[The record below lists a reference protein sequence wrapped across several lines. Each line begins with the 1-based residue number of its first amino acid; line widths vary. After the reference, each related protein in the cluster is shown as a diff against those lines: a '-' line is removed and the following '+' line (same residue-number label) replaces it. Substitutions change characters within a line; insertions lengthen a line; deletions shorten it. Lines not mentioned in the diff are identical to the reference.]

1 MTSVNDNR
9 SKDIRNK
16 LSIEEG
22 VLENSDTKVGLAE
35 EIDNNGVKNN
45 KAVSNIAT
53 NIDTS
58 IDKNSSK
65 NADKTSRI
73 EQSSTDIPSNV
84 ASISKPLQVDDTPLA
99 TKTPALSTSAKPK
112 AIRKPRTTPE
122 KPTPPAKTL
131 SSTTKP
137 APQMIVNPTTKT
149 TSNSAMTT
157 TPKPLTTALATI
169 SNKAHTKVSAPVS
182 STVSAMSAIH
192 KDALVN
198 ELTKINWQ
206 RSDDGTY
213 SPNSYIH
220 RDLSLLAFHLRVLAQ
235 AANPRHP
242 LLERLFFL
250 IIFSSNMDE
259 FFEIRVAGIMQKLSL
274 GNVADTPHGM
284 RPSEVLDE
292 ISAIT
297 HKAIAE
303 QYRILNED
311 ILPALAKQDIRYL
324 KRDELNA
331 AQSAWMKRY
340 FIEQVSPVL
349 TPISIDPAHPFPRL
363 VNKSLNFIAT
373 LEGKDAFGRDINL
386 AIVPAPRSLPR
397 VIRLPDELTGG
408 KEHHVMLSAV
418 IHEHIGE
425 LFPGMNVTGCHQFRL
440 TRNADLDLADDVDD
454 IAKAL
459 EGELENRRFGD
470 KVRLEVTTDC
480 PTPISDYLLDEFGL
494 HNNQL
499 YRVNGPVNLTRLLF
513 DFNLPELRYQPFT
526 RIVPKAF
533 RRDIDKLDKTTSMF
547 AAMRKGDVLVHH
559 PFDSFTPVV
568 NLLWQA
574 ANDPKVLAIKQTLYR
589 SGTNSEIVKALAAAA
604 RNGKEVTAV
613 IELRARFDE
622 ASNISVANFLH
633 EAGAVVV
640 YGIVG
645 YKTHAKLMLIVRR
658 ENDRIRRYVHLGTG
672 NYHAANA
679 KVYTDYGL
687 FTADSD
693 ISEDVHKIFQE
704 LTGMGKPANLKK
716 LLHAPFTLHDKLISF
731 IDDEIKQA
739 KAGKRAHIIIKVNAL
754 TERRLID
761 KLYDASQ
768 AGVKVELIL
777 RSICCLRPQVK
788 GLSENITV
796 RSVVGRFLEHTRVY
810 YFYNNGDERM
820 YCASADWMD
829 RNLFH
834 RVEVA
839 FPIEDKGLFKQ
850 IYYDGLLNYL
860 KDNTQSWSLDGKG
873 NWQQNT
879 PALNEPEHSAQN
891 YLLKVINRVGE

>member
-1 MTSVNDNR
+1 MADLINN
-9 SKDIRNK
+9 
-16 LSIEEG
+16 
-22 VLENSDTKVGLAE
+22 EN
-35 EIDNNGVKNN
+35 
-45 KAVSNIAT
+45 
-53 NIDTS
+53 
-58 IDKNSSK
+58 
-65 NADKTSRI
+65 
-73 EQSSTDIPSNV
+73 
-84 ASISKPLQVDDTPLA
+84 
-99 TKTPALSTSAKPK
+99 
-112 AIRKPRTTPE
+112 
-122 KPTPPAKTL
+122 
-131 SSTTKP
+131 
-137 APQMIVNPTTKT
+137 
-149 TSNSAMTT
+149 NSAQVKTGDSIG
-157 TPKPLTTALATI
+157 KSITAI
-169 SNKAHTKVSAPVS
+169 NH
-182 STVSAMSAIH
+182 
-192 KDALVN
+192 DAL
-198 ELTKINWQ
+198 TQIAWQ
-206 RSDDGTY
+206 RSEDGSY
-213 SPNSYIH
+213 SPSSYIN
-220 RDLSLLAFHLRVLAQ
+220 RDLSLLQFHLRVLAQ
-235 AANPRHP
+235 AASPLHP

-250 IIFSSNMDE
+250 IIFSSNLDE
-259 FFEIRVAGIMQKLSL
+259 FFEIRVAGIMQKLNL
-274 GNVADTPHGM
+274 GDVANSPHGM
-284 RPSEVLDE
+284 RPSEVLNE
-292 ISAIT
+292 ISVVTHDAID
-297 HKAIAE
+297 E

-311 ILPALAKQDIRYL
+311 ILPALAEQDIRYL

-331 AQSAWMKRY
+331 EQSAWMKRY
-340 FIEQVSPVL
+340 FTEQVSPIL

-408 KEHHVMLSAV
+408 KEHHVMLSAI
-418 IHEHIGE
+418 IHEHVGE
-425 LFPGMNVTGCHQFRL
+425 LFPGMSVTGCHQFRL

-470 KVRLEVTTDC
+470 KVRLEVTTEC
-480 PTPISDYLLDEFGL
+480 PTLISDYLLNEFEL
-494 HNNQL
+494 HDNQL
-499 YRVNGPVNLTRLLF
+499 YRVNGPVNLTRLLS
-513 DFNLPELRYQPFT
+513 DFNIPELRYEPFT
-526 RIVPKAF
+526 HVMPKPF
-533 RRDIDKLDKTTSMF
+533 RREFDKLDRSTSMF
-547 AAMRKGDVLVHH
+547 AAMRKGNVLVHH
-559 PFDSFTPVV
+559 PFHSFSPIV

-589 SGTNSEIVKALAAAA
+589 SGTNSEIVQALAAAA

-622 ASNISVANFLH
+622 ASNIAVANLLQ

-658 ENDRIRRYVHLGTG
+658 EDGHMRRYVHLGTG

-687 FTADSD
+687 FSADPD

-716 LLHAPFTLHDKLISF
+716 LLHAPFTLHGKLMSF
-731 IDDEIKQA
+731 IDDEIA
-739 KAGKRAHIIIKVNAL
+739 HATAGKRAHIIIKVNAL

-768 AGVKVELIL
+768 AGVKIELIL
-777 RSICCLRPQVK
+777 RSTCCLRPQVK

-796 RSVVGRFLEHTRVY
+796 RSIIGRFLEHTRVY

-820 YCASADWMD
+820 YCGSADWMD

-839 FPIEDKGLFKQ
+839 FPIEEKKLFKQ
-850 IYYDGLLNYL
+850 IYQDGL
-860 KDNTQSWSLDGKG
+860 
-873 NWQQNT
+873 
-879 PALNEPEHSAQN
+879 QN
-891 YLLKVINRVGE
+891 YLQDNVQAWTLHADGSWEQIQPTANEEEHIAQDHLLKTINHFGESI

>member
-1 MTSVNDNR
+1 MVNKQNNDHEINDSIDVSTKTDSELSTNLVKTEEELTASS
-9 SKDIRNK
+9 SKG
-16 LSIEEG
+16 LS
-22 VLENSDTKVGLAE
+22 
-35 EIDNNGVKNN
+35 EID
-45 KAVSNIAT
+45 
-53 NIDTS
+53 
-58 IDKNSSK
+58 
-65 NADKTSRI
+65 
-73 EQSSTDIPSNV
+73 
-84 ASISKPLQVDDTPLA
+84 
-99 TKTPALSTSAKPK
+99 
-112 AIRKPRTTPE
+112 
-122 KPTPPAKTL
+122 
-131 SSTTKP
+131 
-137 APQMIVNPTTKT
+137 
-149 TSNSAMTT
+149 
-157 TPKPLTTALATI
+157 
-169 SNKAHTKVSAPVS
+169 
-182 STVSAMSAIH
+182 
-192 KDALVN
+192 
-198 ELTKINWQ
+198 WQ
-206 RSDDGTY
+206 RFDDGSY
-213 SPNSYIH
+213 SPSSYIN
-220 RDLSLLAFHLRVLAQ
+220 RDLSLLQFHLRVLAQ

-259 FFEIRVAGIMQKLSL
+259 FFEIRVAGIMQKLNMGDVSTS
-274 GNVADTPHGM
+274 AHGM
-284 RPSEVLDE
+284 RPSEVLRE
-292 ISAIT
+292 ISAVT
-297 HKAIAE
+297 HKAISE

-311 ILPALAKQDIRYL
+311 ILPALAQEDIRYL
-324 KRDELNA
+324 KRDELTPE
-331 AQSAWMKRY
+331 QSAWMKQY
-340 FIEQVSPVL
+340 FTEQVSPVL

-440 TRNADLDLADDVDD
+440 TRNADLDLAEDVDD

-480 PTPISDYLLDEFGL
+480 PAPISDYLLNEFEL
-494 HNNQL
+494 HDNQL

-513 DFNLPELRYQPFT
+513 DFNIPALRYQSFT
-526 RIVPKAF
+526 HVVPKPF
-533 RRDIDKLDKTTSMF
+533 RREVDKLDKATSMF
-547 AAMRKGDVLVHH
+547 AAMRKSDVLVHH
-559 PFDSFTPVV
+559 PFHAFSPII

-574 ANDPKVLAIKQTLYR
+574 ASDPKVLAIKQTLYR

-622 ASNISVANFLH
+622 ASNIAVANYLQ

-645 YKTHAKLMLIVRR
+645 YKTHAKLMLIIRR
-658 ENDRIRRYVHLGTG
+658 ENDKIRRYVHLGTG

-687 FTADSD
+687 FSADPD

-716 LLHAPFTLHDKLISF
+716 LLHAPFTLHEKLMSF
-731 IDDEIKQA
+731 IDDEIAQA

-768 AGVKVELIL
+768 AGVKIELIL
-777 RSICCLRPQVK
+777 RSMCCLRPQVK
-788 GLSENITV
+788 DLSENITV
-796 RSVVGRFLEHTRVY
+796 RSVIGRFLEHTRIY
-810 YFYNNGDERM
+810 YFYNAGYERL
-820 YCASADWMD
+820 YCGSADWMD

-839 FPIEDKGLFKQ
+839 FPIEDKKLFKQ
-850 IYYDGLLNYL
+850 IYQDGLINYL
-860 KDNTQSWSLDGKG
+860 HDNTQAWTLDGNG
-873 NWQQNT
+873 VWQQLQPAADET
-879 PALNEPEHSAQN
+879 PHIAQEH
-891 YLLKVINRVGE
+891 LLKVINGVGETT

>member
-1 MTSVNDNR
+1 MNPYGNQ
-9 SKDIRNK
+9 
-16 LSIEEG
+16 
-22 VLENSDTKVGLAE
+22 VLT
-35 EIDNNGVKNN
+35 EID
-45 KAVSNIAT
+45 
-53 NIDTS
+53 
-58 IDKNSSK
+58 
-65 NADKTSRI
+65 
-73 EQSSTDIPSNV
+73 
-84 ASISKPLQVDDTPLA
+84 
-99 TKTPALSTSAKPK
+99 
-112 AIRKPRTTPE
+112 
-122 KPTPPAKTL
+122 
-131 SSTTKP
+131 
-137 APQMIVNPTTKT
+137 
-149 TSNSAMTT
+149 
-157 TPKPLTTALATI
+157 
-169 SNKAHTKVSAPVS
+169 
-182 STVSAMSAIH
+182 
-192 KDALVN
+192 
-198 ELTKINWQ
+198 WQ
-206 RSDDGTY
+206 RSEDGNY
-213 SPNSYIH
+213 SPSSYIN
-220 RDLSLLAFHLRVLAQ
+220 RDLSLLQFHLRVLAQ
-235 AANPRHP
+235 AADPHHP

-250 IIFSSNMDE
+250 MIFSSNIDE
-259 FFEIRVAGIMQKLSL
+259 FFEIRVAGIMQKLNL
-274 GNVADTPHGM
+274 GDVSTSVHGM
-284 RPSEVLDE
+284 RPSEILNE
-292 ISAIT
+292 ISAVT
-297 HKAIAE
+297 HDAIAE

-311 ILPALAKQDIRYL
+311 ILPALALEDIRYL

-331 AQSAWMKRY
+331 EQSAWMKRY
-340 FIEQVSPVL
+340 FTEQVSPVL

-408 KEHHVMLSAV
+408 KEHHVMLSAI

-470 KVRLEVTTDC
+470 KVRLEVTTEC
-480 PTPISDYLLDEFGL
+480 PTPISDYLLNEFEL
-494 HNNQL
+494 HDNQL

-513 DFNLPELRYQPFT
+513 DFNIPSLRYQPFT
-526 RIVPKAF
+526 HVIPKPF
-533 RRDIDKLDKTTSMF
+533 RREVDKLDKATSMF
-547 AAMRKGDVLVHH
+547 AAMRKGDVLAHH
-559 PFDSFTPVV
+559 PFHAFSPII

-574 ANDPKVLAIKQTLYR
+574 ASDPKVLAIKQTLYR

-622 ASNISVANFLH
+622 ASNIAVANYLQ

-658 ENDRIRRYVHLGTG
+658 EEGKMRRYVHLGTG

-687 FTADSD
+687 FSADPD

-716 LLHAPFTLHDKLISF
+716 LLHAPFTLHDKLMSF
-731 IDDEIKQA
+731 IDDEITHA
-739 KAGKRAHIIIKVNAL
+739 KAGKRAHIIVKVNAL

-768 AGVKVELIL
+768 AGVKIELIL
-777 RSICCLRPQVK
+777 RSICCLLPQVK

-796 RSVVGRFLEHTRVY
+796 RSVIGRFLEHTRIY
-810 YFYNNGDERM
+810 YFYNDGDERL
-820 YCASADWMD
+820 YCGSADWMD

-839 FPIEDKGLFKQ
+839 FPIEDKKLSKQ
-850 IYYDGLLNYL
+850 IYQDGLLSYL
-860 KDNTQSWSLDGKG
+860 QDNKQAWTLSGDG
-873 NWQQNT
+873 NWQRT
-879 PALNEPEHSAQN
+879 KPAADEAPHIAQEH
-891 YLLKVINRVGE
+891 LLKVINRVGEPV

>member
-1 MTSVNDNR
+1 MVNKQNNDHEINDHEINDSIDVSTKTDSELSTNLVKTEEELTASS
-9 SKDIRNK
+9 SKG
-16 LSIEEG
+16 LS
-22 VLENSDTKVGLAE
+22 
-35 EIDNNGVKNN
+35 EID
-45 KAVSNIAT
+45 
-53 NIDTS
+53 
-58 IDKNSSK
+58 
-65 NADKTSRI
+65 
-73 EQSSTDIPSNV
+73 
-84 ASISKPLQVDDTPLA
+84 
-99 TKTPALSTSAKPK
+99 
-112 AIRKPRTTPE
+112 
-122 KPTPPAKTL
+122 
-131 SSTTKP
+131 
-137 APQMIVNPTTKT
+137 
-149 TSNSAMTT
+149 
-157 TPKPLTTALATI
+157 
-169 SNKAHTKVSAPVS
+169 
-182 STVSAMSAIH
+182 
-192 KDALVN
+192 
-198 ELTKINWQ
+198 WQ
-206 RSDDGTY
+206 RFDDGSY
-213 SPNSYIH
+213 SPSSYIN
-220 RDLSLLAFHLRVLAQ
+220 RDLSLLQFHLRVLAQ

-259 FFEIRVAGIMQKLSL
+259 FFEIRVAGIMQKLNMGDVSTS
-274 GNVADTPHGM
+274 AHGM
-284 RPSEVLDE
+284 RPSEVLRE
-292 ISAIT
+292 ISAVT
-297 HKAIAE
+297 HKAISE

-311 ILPALAKQDIRYL
+311 ILPALAQEDIRYL
-324 KRDELNA
+324 KRDELTPE
-331 AQSAWMKRY
+331 QSAWMKQY
-340 FIEQVSPVL
+340 FTEQVSPVL

-440 TRNADLDLADDVDD
+440 TRNADLDLAEDVDD

-480 PTPISDYLLDEFGL
+480 PAPISDYLLNEFEL
-494 HNNQL
+494 HDNQL

-513 DFNLPELRYQPFT
+513 DFNIPALRYQPFT
-526 RIVPKAF
+526 HVVPKPF
-533 RRDIDKLDKTTSMF
+533 RREVDKLDKATSMF
-547 AAMRKGDVLVHH
+547 AAMRKSDVLVHH
-559 PFDSFTPVV
+559 PFHAFSPII

-574 ANDPKVLAIKQTLYR
+574 ASDPKVLAIKQTLYR

-622 ASNISVANFLH
+622 ASNIAVANYLQ

-645 YKTHAKLMLIVRR
+645 YKTHAKLMLIIRR
-658 ENDRIRRYVHLGTG
+658 ENDKIRRYVHLGTG

-687 FTADSD
+687 FSADPD

-716 LLHAPFTLHDKLISF
+716 LLHAPFTLHEKLMSF
-731 IDDEIKQA
+731 IDDEIAQA

-768 AGVKVELIL
+768 AGVKIELIL
-777 RSICCLRPQVK
+777 RSMCCLRPQVK
-788 GLSENITV
+788 DLSENITV
-796 RSVVGRFLEHTRVY
+796 RSVIGRFLEHTRIY
-810 YFYNNGDERM
+810 YFYNAGYERL
-820 YCASADWMD
+820 YCGSADWMD

-839 FPIEDKGLFKQ
+839 FPIEDKKLFKQ
-850 IYYDGLLNYL
+850 IYQDGLINYL
-860 KDNTQSWSLDGKG
+860 HDNTQAWTLDGNG
-873 NWQQNT
+873 VWQQLQPAADET
-879 PALNEPEHSAQN
+879 PHIAQEH
-891 YLLKVINRVGE
+891 LLKVINGVGETT

>member
-1 MTSVNDNR
+1 MDNKH
-9 SKDIRNK
+9 S
-16 LSIEEG
+16 
-22 VLENSDTKVGLAE
+22 NSDKTADVIETYIDANNDVNRESDTDKVDGAINTSNPLTDE
-35 EIDNNGVKNN
+35 SLINPYGNQVLTEID
-45 KAVSNIAT
+45 
-53 NIDTS
+53 
-58 IDKNSSK
+58 
-65 NADKTSRI
+65 
-73 EQSSTDIPSNV
+73 
-84 ASISKPLQVDDTPLA
+84 
-99 TKTPALSTSAKPK
+99 
-112 AIRKPRTTPE
+112 
-122 KPTPPAKTL
+122 
-131 SSTTKP
+131 
-137 APQMIVNPTTKT
+137 
-149 TSNSAMTT
+149 
-157 TPKPLTTALATI
+157 
-169 SNKAHTKVSAPVS
+169 
-182 STVSAMSAIH
+182 
-192 KDALVN
+192 
-198 ELTKINWQ
+198 WQ
-206 RSDDGTY
+206 RSEDGNY
-213 SPNSYIH
+213 SPSSYIN
-220 RDLSLLAFHLRVLAQ
+220 RDLSLLQFHLRVLAQ
-235 AANPRHP
+235 AADPHHP

-250 IIFSSNMDE
+250 MIFSSNIDE
-259 FFEIRVAGIMQKLSL
+259 FFEIRVAGIMQKLNL
-274 GNVADTPHGM
+274 GDVSTSVHGM
-284 RPSEVLDE
+284 RPSEILNE
-292 ISAIT
+292 ISAVT
-297 HKAIAE
+297 HDAIAE

-311 ILPALAKQDIRYL
+311 ILPALALEDIRYL
-324 KRDELNA
+324 KRDELNSE
-331 AQSAWMKRY
+331 QSAWMKRY
-340 FIEQVSPVL
+340 FTEQVSPVL

-408 KEHHVMLSAV
+408 KEHHVMLSAI

-470 KVRLEVTTDC
+470 KVRLEVTTEC
-480 PTPISDYLLDEFGL
+480 PTPISDYLLNEFEL
-494 HNNQL
+494 HDNQL

-513 DFNLPELRYQPFT
+513 DFNIPALRYQPFT
-526 RIVPKAF
+526 HVIPKPF
-533 RRDIDKLDKTTSMF
+533 RREVDKLDKATSMF
-547 AAMRKGDVLVHH
+547 AAMRKGDVLAHH
-559 PFDSFTPVV
+559 PFHAFSPII

-574 ANDPKVLAIKQTLYR
+574 ASDPKVLAIKQTLYR

-622 ASNISVANFLH
+622 ASNIAVANYLQ

-658 ENDRIRRYVHLGTG
+658 EEGKMRRYVHLGTG

-687 FTADSD
+687 FSADPD

-716 LLHAPFTLHDKLISF
+716 LLHAPFTLHDKLMSF
-731 IDDEIKQA
+731 IDNEITHA
-739 KAGKRAHIIIKVNAL
+739 KASKRAHIIVKVNAL

-768 AGVKVELIL
+768 AGVKIELIL

-796 RSVVGRFLEHTRVY
+796 RSVIGRFLEHTRIY
-810 YFYNNGDERM
+810 YFYNDGNERL
-820 YCASADWMD
+820 YCGSADWMD

-839 FPIEDKGLFKQ
+839 FPIEDKKLSKQ
-850 IYYDGLLNYL
+850 IYQDGLLSYL
-860 KDNTQSWSLDGKG
+860 QDNKQAWILSGDG
-873 NWQQNT
+873 NWQRT
-879 PALNEPEHSAQN
+879 KPAADEAPHIAQEH
-891 YLLKVINRVGE
+891 LLKVINRVGEPV

>member
-1 MTSVNDNR
+1 MDVNNKQDTDSNNTVIAVDNKSHIESRNDN
-9 SKDIRNK
+9 
-16 LSIEEG
+16 LTE
-22 VLENSDTKVGLAE
+22 
-35 EIDNNGVKNN
+35 
-45 KAVSNIAT
+45 
-53 NIDTS
+53 
-58 IDKNSSK
+58 
-65 NADKTSRI
+65 
-73 EQSSTDIPSNV
+73 V
-84 ASISKPLQVDDTPLA
+84 A
-99 TKTPALSTSAKPK
+99 
-112 AIRKPRTTPE
+112 
-122 KPTPPAKTL
+122 
-131 SSTTKP
+131 
-137 APQMIVNPTTKT
+137 
-149 TSNSAMTT
+149 
-157 TPKPLTTALATI
+157 
-169 SNKAHTKVSAPVS
+169 
-182 STVSAMSAIH
+182 
-192 KDALVN
+192 
-198 ELTKINWQ
+198 WQ
-206 RSDDGTY
+206 RSEDGSY
-213 SPNSYIH
+213 SPSSYIN
-220 RDLSLLAFHLRVLAQ
+220 RDLSLLQFHLRVLAQ
-235 AANPRHP
+235 AASPRHP

-250 IIFSSNMDE
+250 IIFSSNIDE
-259 FFEIRVAGIMQKLSL
+259 FFEIRVAGIMQKLNIGDVSTS
-274 GNVADTPHGM
+274 VHGM
-284 RPSEVLDE
+284 RPSEVLNE
-292 ISAIT
+292 IST
-297 HKAIAE
+297 VMHDAIAE

-311 ILPALAKQDIRYL
+311 ILPALALEDIRYL

-331 AQSAWMKRY
+331 EQSAWMKRY
-340 FIEQVSPVL
+340 FTEQVSPVL

-408 KEHHVMLSAV
+408 KEHHVMLSAI

-425 LFPGMNVTGCHQFRL
+425 LFPGMSVTGCHQFRL
-440 TRNADLDLADDVDD
+440 TRNADLDLADDVED

-480 PTPISDYLLDEFGL
+480 PTPISDYLLNEFEL
-494 HNNQL
+494 HDNQL

-513 DFNLPELRYQPFT
+513 DFNIPALRYQPFT
-526 RIVPKAF
+526 HVVPKEF
-533 RRDIDKLDKTTSMF
+533 RREMDKLDKATSMF
-547 AAMRKGDVLVHH
+547 AAMRKSDVLVHH
-559 PFDSFTPVV
+559 PFHAFSPII

-574 ANDPKVLAIKQTLYR
+574 ASDPKVLAIKQTLYR

-622 ASNISVANFLH
+622 ASNIAVANYLQ

-658 ENDRIRRYVHLGTG
+658 EDDRIRRYVHLGTG

-687 FTADSD
+687 FSADPD
-693 ISEDVHKIFQE
+693 ISEDVHNIFQE

-731 IDDEIKQA
+731 IDDEIAHA
-739 KAGKRAHIIIKVNAL
+739 KAGKRAHIIVKVNAL
-754 TERRLID
+754 TERRLIS

-768 AGVKVELIL
+768 AGVKIELIL
-777 RSICCLRPQVK
+777 RSMCCLRPQVK

-796 RSVVGRFLEHTRVY
+796 RSVIGRFLEHTRVY
-810 YFYNNGDERM
+810 YFYNNGDERL
-820 YCASADWMD
+820 YCGSADWMD

-839 FPIEDKGLFKQ
+839 FPIEDKKLFQ
-850 IYYDGLLNYL
+850 QVYQDGLLNYL
-860 KDNTQSWSLDGKG
+860 KDNTQAWILSGDGV
-873 NWQQNT
+873 WQQLQSAAGET
-879 PALNEPEHSAQN
+879 PHTAQE
-891 YLLKVINRVGE
+891 YLLKVINGVDASS

>member
-1 MTSVNDNR
+1 MVNKQNNDHEINDHEINDSIDVSTKTDSELSTNLVKTEEELTASS
-9 SKDIRNK
+9 SKG
-16 LSIEEG
+16 LS
-22 VLENSDTKVGLAE
+22 
-35 EIDNNGVKNN
+35 EID
-45 KAVSNIAT
+45 
-53 NIDTS
+53 
-58 IDKNSSK
+58 
-65 NADKTSRI
+65 
-73 EQSSTDIPSNV
+73 
-84 ASISKPLQVDDTPLA
+84 
-99 TKTPALSTSAKPK
+99 
-112 AIRKPRTTPE
+112 
-122 KPTPPAKTL
+122 
-131 SSTTKP
+131 
-137 APQMIVNPTTKT
+137 
-149 TSNSAMTT
+149 
-157 TPKPLTTALATI
+157 
-169 SNKAHTKVSAPVS
+169 
-182 STVSAMSAIH
+182 
-192 KDALVN
+192 
-198 ELTKINWQ
+198 WQ
-206 RSDDGTY
+206 RFDDGSY
-213 SPNSYIH
+213 SPSSYIN
-220 RDLSLLAFHLRVLAQ
+220 RDLSLLQFHLRVLAQ
-235 AANPRHP
+235 AASPRHP

-259 FFEIRVAGIMQKLSL
+259 FFEIRVAGIMQKLNMGDVSTS
-274 GNVADTPHGM
+274 AHGM
-284 RPSEVLDE
+284 RPSEVLRE
-292 ISAIT
+292 ISAVT
-297 HKAIAE
+297 HKAISE

-311 ILPALAKQDIRYL
+311 ILPALAQEDIRYL
-324 KRDELNA
+324 KRDELTPE
-331 AQSAWMKRY
+331 QSAWMKQY
-340 FIEQVSPVL
+340 FTEQVSPVL

-440 TRNADLDLADDVDD
+440 TRNADLDLAEDVDD

-480 PTPISDYLLDEFGL
+480 PAPISDYLLNEFEL
-494 HNNQL
+494 HDNQL

-513 DFNLPELRYQPFT
+513 DFNIPALRYQPFT
-526 RIVPKAF
+526 HVVPKPF
-533 RRDIDKLDKTTSMF
+533 RREVDKLDKATSMF
-547 AAMRKGDVLVHH
+547 AAMRKSDVLVHH
-559 PFDSFTPVV
+559 PFHAFSPII

-574 ANDPKVLAIKQTLYR
+574 ASDPKVLAIKQTLYR

-622 ASNISVANFLH
+622 ASNIAVANYLQ

-645 YKTHAKLMLIVRR
+645 YKTHAKLMLIIRR
-658 ENDRIRRYVHLGTG
+658 ENDKIRRYVHLGTG

-687 FTADSD
+687 FSADPD

-716 LLHAPFTLHDKLISF
+716 LLHAPFTLHEKLMSF
-731 IDDEIKQA
+731 IDDEIAQA

-768 AGVKVELIL
+768 AGVKIELIL
-777 RSICCLRPQVK
+777 RSMCCLRPQVK
-788 GLSENITV
+788 DLSENITV
-796 RSVVGRFLEHTRVY
+796 RSVIGRFLEHTRIY
-810 YFYNNGDERM
+810 YFYNAGYERL
-820 YCASADWMD
+820 YCGSADWMD

-839 FPIEDKGLFKQ
+839 FPIEDKKLFKQ
-850 IYYDGLLNYL
+850 IYQDGLINYL
-860 KDNTQSWSLDGKG
+860 HDNTQAWTLDGNG
-873 NWQQNT
+873 VWQQLQPAADET
-879 PALNEPEHSAQN
+879 PHIAQEH
-891 YLLKVINRVGE
+891 LLKVINGVGETT

>member
-1 MTSVNDNR
+1 MVNKQNNDHEINDSIDVSTKTDSELSTNLVKTEEELTASS
-9 SKDIRNK
+9 SKG
-16 LSIEEG
+16 LS
-22 VLENSDTKVGLAE
+22 
-35 EIDNNGVKNN
+35 EID
-45 KAVSNIAT
+45 
-53 NIDTS
+53 
-58 IDKNSSK
+58 
-65 NADKTSRI
+65 
-73 EQSSTDIPSNV
+73 
-84 ASISKPLQVDDTPLA
+84 
-99 TKTPALSTSAKPK
+99 
-112 AIRKPRTTPE
+112 
-122 KPTPPAKTL
+122 
-131 SSTTKP
+131 
-137 APQMIVNPTTKT
+137 
-149 TSNSAMTT
+149 
-157 TPKPLTTALATI
+157 
-169 SNKAHTKVSAPVS
+169 
-182 STVSAMSAIH
+182 
-192 KDALVN
+192 
-198 ELTKINWQ
+198 WQ
-206 RSDDGTY
+206 RFDDGSY
-213 SPNSYIH
+213 SPSSYIN
-220 RDLSLLAFHLRVLAQ
+220 RDLSLLQFHLRVLAQ
-235 AANPRHP
+235 AASPRHP

-259 FFEIRVAGIMQKLSL
+259 FFEIRVAGIMQKLNMGDVSTS
-274 GNVADTPHGM
+274 AHGM
-284 RPSEVLDE
+284 RPSEVLRE
-292 ISAIT
+292 ISAVT
-297 HKAIAE
+297 HKAISE

-311 ILPALAKQDIRYL
+311 ILPALAQEDIRYL
-324 KRDELNA
+324 KRDELTPE
-331 AQSAWMKRY
+331 QSAWMKQY
-340 FIEQVSPVL
+340 FTEQVSPVL

-440 TRNADLDLADDVDD
+440 TRNADLDLAEDVDD

-480 PTPISDYLLDEFGL
+480 PAPISDYLLNEFEL
-494 HNNQL
+494 HDNQL

-513 DFNLPELRYQPFT
+513 DFNIPALRYQPFT
-526 RIVPKAF
+526 HVVPKPF
-533 RRDIDKLDKTTSMF
+533 RREVDKLDKATSMF
-547 AAMRKGDVLVHH
+547 AAMRKSDVLVHH
-559 PFDSFTPVV
+559 PFHAFSPII

-574 ANDPKVLAIKQTLYR
+574 ASDPKVLAIKQTLYR

-622 ASNISVANFLH
+622 ASNIAVANYLQ

-645 YKTHAKLMLIVRR
+645 YKTHAKLMLIIRR
-658 ENDRIRRYVHLGTG
+658 EDDKIRRYVHLGTG

-687 FTADSD
+687 FSADPD

-716 LLHAPFTLHDKLISF
+716 LLHAPFTLHEKLMSF
-731 IDDEIKQA
+731 IDDEITHA
-739 KAGKRAHIIIKVNAL
+739 KAGKRAHIIVKVNAL

-768 AGVKVELIL
+768 AGVKIELIL
-777 RSICCLRPQVK
+777 RSMCCLRPQVK
-788 GLSENITV
+788 DLSENITV
-796 RSVVGRFLEHTRVY
+796 RSVIGRFLEHTRIY
-810 YFYNNGDERM
+810 YFYNAGYERL
-820 YCASADWMD
+820 YCGSADWMD

-839 FPIEDKGLFKQ
+839 FPIEDKKLFKQ
-850 IYYDGLLNYL
+850 IYQDGLINYL
-860 KDNTQSWSLDGKG
+860 HDNTQAWTLDGNG
-873 NWQQNT
+873 VWQQLQPAADET
-879 PALNEPEHSAQN
+879 PHIAQEH
-891 YLLKVINRVGE
+891 LLKVINGVGETT

>member
-1 MTSVNDNR
+1 MVNKQNNDHEINDSIDVSTKTDSELSTNLVKTEEELTASS
-9 SKDIRNK
+9 SKG
-16 LSIEEG
+16 LS
-22 VLENSDTKVGLAE
+22 
-35 EIDNNGVKNN
+35 EID
-45 KAVSNIAT
+45 
-53 NIDTS
+53 
-58 IDKNSSK
+58 
-65 NADKTSRI
+65 
-73 EQSSTDIPSNV
+73 
-84 ASISKPLQVDDTPLA
+84 
-99 TKTPALSTSAKPK
+99 
-112 AIRKPRTTPE
+112 
-122 KPTPPAKTL
+122 
-131 SSTTKP
+131 
-137 APQMIVNPTTKT
+137 
-149 TSNSAMTT
+149 
-157 TPKPLTTALATI
+157 
-169 SNKAHTKVSAPVS
+169 
-182 STVSAMSAIH
+182 
-192 KDALVN
+192 
-198 ELTKINWQ
+198 WQ
-206 RSDDGTY
+206 RFDDGSY
-213 SPNSYIH
+213 SPSSYIN
-220 RDLSLLAFHLRVLAQ
+220 RDLSLLQFHLRVLAQ

-259 FFEIRVAGIMQKLSL
+259 FFEIRVAGIMQKLNMGDVSTS
-274 GNVADTPHGM
+274 AHGM
-284 RPSEVLDE
+284 RPSEVLRE
-292 ISAIT
+292 ISAVT
-297 HKAIAE
+297 HKAISE

-311 ILPALAKQDIRYL
+311 ILPALAQEDIRYL
-324 KRDELNA
+324 KRDELTPE
-331 AQSAWMKRY
+331 QSAWMKQY
-340 FIEQVSPVL
+340 FTEQVSPVL

-440 TRNADLDLADDVDD
+440 TRNADLDLAEDVDD

-480 PTPISDYLLDEFGL
+480 PTPISDYLLNEFEL
-494 HNNQL
+494 HDNQL

-513 DFNLPELRYQPFT
+513 DFNIPALRYQPFT
-526 RIVPKAF
+526 HVVPKPF
-533 RRDIDKLDKTTSMF
+533 RREVDKLDKATSMF
-547 AAMRKGDVLVHH
+547 AAMRKSDVLVHH
-559 PFDSFTPVV
+559 PFHAFSPII

-574 ANDPKVLAIKQTLYR
+574 ASDPKVLAIKQTLYR

-622 ASNISVANFLH
+622 ASNIAVANYLQ

-645 YKTHAKLMLIVRR
+645 YKTHAKLMLIIRR
-658 ENDRIRRYVHLGTG
+658 ENDKIRRYVHLGTG

-687 FTADSD
+687 FSADPD

-716 LLHAPFTLHDKLISF
+716 LLHAPFTLHEKLMSF
-731 IDDEIKQA
+731 IDDEIAQA

-768 AGVKVELIL
+768 AGVKIELIL
-777 RSICCLRPQVK
+777 RSMCCLRPQVK
-788 GLSENITV
+788 DLSENITV
-796 RSVVGRFLEHTRVY
+796 RSVIGRFLEHTRIY
-810 YFYNNGDERM
+810 YFYNAGYERL
-820 YCASADWMD
+820 YCGSADWMD

-839 FPIEDKGLFKQ
+839 FPIEDKKLFKQ
-850 IYYDGLLNYL
+850 IYQDGLINYL
-860 KDNTQSWSLDGKG
+860 HDNTQAWTLDGNG
-873 NWQQNT
+873 VWQQLQPAADET
-879 PALNEPEHSAQN
+879 PHIAQEH
-891 YLLKVINRVGE
+891 LLKVINGVGEST

>member
-1 MTSVNDNR
+1 MV
-9 SKDIRNK
+9 
-16 LSIEEG
+16 EM
-22 VLENSDTKVGLAE
+22 
-35 EIDNNGVKNN
+35 NNNQ
-45 KAVSNIAT
+45 
-53 NIDTS
+53 
-58 IDKNSSK
+58 NSSDINEMIDVNSVSEDGNENVNK
-65 NADKTSRI
+65 NMSV
-73 EQSSTDIPSNV
+73 SSNYNDLTDI
-84 ASISKPLQVDDTPLA
+84 D
-99 TKTPALSTSAKPK
+99 
-112 AIRKPRTTPE
+112 
-122 KPTPPAKTL
+122 
-131 SSTTKP
+131 
-137 APQMIVNPTTKT
+137 
-149 TSNSAMTT
+149 
-157 TPKPLTTALATI
+157 
-169 SNKAHTKVSAPVS
+169 
-182 STVSAMSAIH
+182 
-192 KDALVN
+192 
-198 ELTKINWQ
+198 WQ
-206 RSDDGTY
+206 RSEDGSY
-213 SPNSYIH
+213 SPSSYIN
-220 RDLSLLAFHLRVLAQ
+220 RDLSLLQFHLRVLAQ
-235 AANPRHP
+235 ASSSRHP

-250 IIFSSNMDE
+250 IIFSSNLDE
-259 FFEIRVAGIMQKLSL
+259 FFEIRVAGIMQKLNIGDVSTS
-274 GNVADTPHGM
+274 AHGM
-284 RPSEVLDE
+284 RPSEVLNE
-292 ISAIT
+292 ISIIT
-297 HKAIAE
+297 HAAISE

-311 ILPALAKQDIRYL
+311 ILPALALEDIRYL

-331 AQSAWMKRY
+331 EQSAWMKRY
-340 FIEQVSPVL
+340 FTEQVVPVL

-408 KEHHVMLSAV
+408 KEHHVMLSAI

-425 LFPGMNVTGCHQFRL
+425 LFPGMSVTGCHQFRL
-440 TRNADLDLADDVDD
+440 TRNADLDLADDVED

-480 PTPISDYLLDEFGL
+480 PTHISEYLLNEFEL
-494 HNNQL
+494 HDNQL

-513 DFNLPELRYQPFT
+513 DFNIPALRYQPFT
-526 RIVPKAF
+526 HAIPKAF
-533 RRDIDKLDKTTSMF
+533 RREMDKSDKSTSMF
-547 AAMRKGDVLVHH
+547 AAMRKSDVLVHH
-559 PFDSFTPVV
+559 PFHAFSPII

-574 ANDPKVLAIKQTLYR
+574 ASDPKVLAIKQTLYR

-622 ASNISVANFLH
+622 ASNIAVANYLQ

-658 ENDRIRRYVHLGTG
+658 EDDRIRRYVHLGTG

-687 FTADSD
+687 FSADPD

-716 LLHAPFTLHDKLISF
+716 LLHAPFTLHEKLMSF
-731 IDDEIKQA
+731 IDDEIAHA
-739 KAGKRAHIIIKVNAL
+739 KAGKRSHIIIKANAL

-768 AGVKVELIL
+768 AGVKIELIL
-777 RSICCLRPQVK
+777 RSMCCLRPQVK

-796 RSVVGRFLEHTRVY
+796 RSVIGRFLEHTRVY
-810 YFYNNGDERM
+810 YFYNNGDERL
-820 YCASADWMD
+820 YCGSADWMD

-839 FPIEDKGLFKQ
+839 FPIENKKLFKQ
-850 IYYDGLLNYL
+850 IYQDGLINYL
-860 KDNTQSWSLDGKG
+860 RDNTQAWTLDGTG
-873 NWQQNT
+873 VWQQLQ
-879 PALNEPEHSAQN
+879 PAAGEEPHVAQEH
-891 YLLKVINRVGE
+891 LLKKINHVEESS

>member
-1 MTSVNDNR
+1 MVNKQNNDHEINDSIDVSTKTDSELSTNLVKTEEELTASS
-9 SKDIRNK
+9 SKG
-16 LSIEEG
+16 LS
-22 VLENSDTKVGLAE
+22 
-35 EIDNNGVKNN
+35 EID
-45 KAVSNIAT
+45 
-53 NIDTS
+53 
-58 IDKNSSK
+58 
-65 NADKTSRI
+65 
-73 EQSSTDIPSNV
+73 
-84 ASISKPLQVDDTPLA
+84 
-99 TKTPALSTSAKPK
+99 
-112 AIRKPRTTPE
+112 
-122 KPTPPAKTL
+122 
-131 SSTTKP
+131 
-137 APQMIVNPTTKT
+137 
-149 TSNSAMTT
+149 
-157 TPKPLTTALATI
+157 
-169 SNKAHTKVSAPVS
+169 
-182 STVSAMSAIH
+182 
-192 KDALVN
+192 
-198 ELTKINWQ
+198 WQ
-206 RSDDGTY
+206 RFDDGSY
-213 SPNSYIH
+213 SPSSYIN
-220 RDLSLLAFHLRVLAQ
+220 RDLSLLQFHLRVLAQ
-235 AANPRHP
+235 AASPRHP

-259 FFEIRVAGIMQKLSL
+259 FFEIRVAGIMQKLNMGDVSTS
-274 GNVADTPHGM
+274 AHGM
-284 RPSEVLDE
+284 RPSEVLRE
-292 ISAIT
+292 ISAVT
-297 HKAIAE
+297 HKAISE

-311 ILPALAKQDIRYL
+311 ILPALAQEDIRYL
-324 KRDELNA
+324 KRDELTPE
-331 AQSAWMKRY
+331 QSAWMKQY
-340 FIEQVSPVL
+340 FTEQVSPVL

-440 TRNADLDLADDVDD
+440 TRNADLDLAEDVDD

-480 PTPISDYLLDEFGL
+480 PAPISDYLLNEFEL
-494 HNNQL
+494 HDNQL

-513 DFNLPELRYQPFT
+513 DFNIPALRYQPFT
-526 RIVPKAF
+526 HVVPKPF
-533 RRDIDKLDKTTSMF
+533 RREVDKLDKATSMF
-547 AAMRKGDVLVHH
+547 AAMRKSDVLVHH
-559 PFDSFTPVV
+559 PFHAFSPII

-574 ANDPKVLAIKQTLYR
+574 ASDPKVLAIKQTLYR

-604 RNGKEVTAV
+604 RSGKEVTAV

-622 ASNISVANFLH
+622 ASNIAVANYLQ

-645 YKTHAKLMLIVRR
+645 YKTHAKLMLIIRR
-658 ENDRIRRYVHLGTG
+658 ENDKIRRYVHLGTG

-687 FTADSD
+687 FSADPD

-716 LLHAPFTLHDKLISF
+716 LLHAPFTLHEKLMSF
-731 IDDEIKQA
+731 IDDEIAQA

-768 AGVKVELIL
+768 AGVKIELIL
-777 RSICCLRPQVK
+777 RSMCCLRPQVK
-788 GLSENITV
+788 DLSENITV
-796 RSVVGRFLEHTRVY
+796 RSVIGRFLEHTRIY
-810 YFYNNGDERM
+810 YFYNAGYERL
-820 YCASADWMD
+820 YCGSADWMD

-839 FPIEDKGLFKQ
+839 FPIEDKKLFKQ
-850 IYYDGLLNYL
+850 IYQDGLINYL
-860 KDNTQSWSLDGKG
+860 QDNTQAWALDGNG
-873 NWQQNT
+873 VWQQLQPAADET
-879 PALNEPEHSAQN
+879 PHIAQEH
-891 YLLKVINRVGE
+891 LLKVINGVGETT

>member
-1 MTSVNDNR
+1 MVEINNNQNSGDINDMIDVNSVSEDG
-9 SKDIRNK
+9 NK
-16 LSIEEG
+16 NVS
-22 VLENSDTKVGLAE
+22 ENMS
-35 EIDNNGVKNN
+35 
-45 KAVSNIAT
+45 
-53 NIDTS
+53 
-58 IDKNSSK
+58 
-65 NADKTSRI
+65 
-73 EQSSTDIPSNV
+73 
-84 ASISKPLQVDDTPLA
+84 
-99 TKTPALSTSAKPK
+99 
-112 AIRKPRTTPE
+112 
-122 KPTPPAKTL
+122 
-131 SSTTKP
+131 
-137 APQMIVNPTTKT
+137 
-149 TSNSAMTT
+149 
-157 TPKPLTTALATI
+157 
-169 SNKAHTKVSAPVS
+169 VS
-182 STVSAMSAIH
+182 SNYDDLADI
-192 KDALVN
+192 D
-198 ELTKINWQ
+198 WQ
-206 RSDDGTY
+206 RSEDGSY
-213 SPNSYIH
+213 SPSSYIN
-220 RDLSLLAFHLRVLAQ
+220 RDLSLLQFHLRVLAQ
-235 AANPRHP
+235 AASPRHP

-250 IIFSSNMDE
+250 IIFSSNLDE
-259 FFEIRVAGIMQKLSL
+259 FFEIRVAGIMQKLNIGDVSTS
-274 GNVADTPHGM
+274 AHGM
-284 RPSEVLDE
+284 RPSEVLNE

-297 HKAIAE
+297 HDAINE

-311 ILPALAKQDIRYL
+311 ILPALALEDIRYL

-331 AQSAWMKRY
+331 EQSAWMKRY
-340 FIEQVSPVL
+340 FTEQVVPVL

-408 KEHHVMLSAV
+408 KEHHVMLSAI

-425 LFPGMNVTGCHQFRL
+425 LFPGMSVTGCHQFRL
-440 TRNADLDLADDVDD
+440 TRNADLDLADDVED

-480 PTPISDYLLDEFGL
+480 PTHISEYLLNEFEL
-494 HNNQL
+494 HDNQL

-513 DFNLPELRYQPFT
+513 DFNIPALRYQPFT
-526 RIVPKAF
+526 HAIPKAF
-533 RRDIDKLDKTTSMF
+533 RREMDKSDKSTSMF
-547 AAMRKGDVLVHH
+547 AAMRKSDVLVHH
-559 PFDSFTPVV
+559 PFHAFSPII

-574 ANDPKVLAIKQTLYR
+574 ASDPKVLAIKQTLYR

-622 ASNISVANFLH
+622 ASNIAVANYLQ

-658 ENDRIRRYVHLGTG
+658 EDDRIRRYIHLGTG

-687 FTADSD
+687 FSADPD

-716 LLHAPFTLHDKLISF
+716 LLHAPFTLHEKLMSF
-731 IDDEIKQA
+731 IDDEIAHA
-739 KAGKRAHIIIKVNAL
+739 KAGKRAHIIVKANAL

-768 AGVKVELIL
+768 AGVKIELIL
-777 RSICCLRPQVK
+777 RSMCCLRPQVK

-796 RSVVGRFLEHTRVY
+796 RSLIGRFLEHTRVY
-810 YFYNNGDERM
+810 YFYNDGDERL
-820 YCASADWMD
+820 YCGSADWMD

-839 FPIEDKGLFKQ
+839 FPIENKKLFKQ
-850 IYYDGLLNYL
+850 IYQDGLLNYL
-860 KDNTQSWSLDGKG
+860 QDNTQAWTLDGTG
-873 NWQQNT
+873 VWQQLQPAAGET
-879 PALNEPEHSAQN
+879 PHVAQEH
-891 YLLKVINRVGE
+891 LLKVINGVEASS

>member
-1 MTSVNDNR
+1 MSEMDNTQNNNESTDVIEVDIDTNDEVNINGGTDDNVQISTPSTR
-9 SKDIRNK
+9 LTHSNGNK
-16 LSIEEG
+16 EL
-22 VLENSDTKVGLAE
+22 T
-35 EIDNNGVKNN
+35 EID
-45 KAVSNIAT
+45 
-53 NIDTS
+53 
-58 IDKNSSK
+58 
-65 NADKTSRI
+65 
-73 EQSSTDIPSNV
+73 
-84 ASISKPLQVDDTPLA
+84 
-99 TKTPALSTSAKPK
+99 
-112 AIRKPRTTPE
+112 
-122 KPTPPAKTL
+122 
-131 SSTTKP
+131 
-137 APQMIVNPTTKT
+137 
-149 TSNSAMTT
+149 
-157 TPKPLTTALATI
+157 
-169 SNKAHTKVSAPVS
+169 
-182 STVSAMSAIH
+182 
-192 KDALVN
+192 
-198 ELTKINWQ
+198 WQ
-206 RSDDGTY
+206 RSEEGNY
-213 SPNSYIH
+213 SPSSYIN
-220 RDLSLLAFHLRVLAQ
+220 RDLSLLQFHLRVLAQ
-235 AANPRHP
+235 AADPRHP

-250 IIFSSNMDE
+250 MIFSSNIDE
-259 FFEIRVAGIMQKLSL
+259 FFEIRVAGIMQKLNL
-274 GNVADTPHGM
+274 GDVSTSVHGM
-284 RPSEVLDE
+284 RPSEVLNE
-292 ISAIT
+292 ISAVT
-297 HKAIAE
+297 HDAIAE

-311 ILPALAKQDIRYL
+311 ILPALALEDIRYL

-331 AQSAWMKRY
+331 EQSAWMKRY
-340 FIEQVSPVL
+340 FTEQVSPVL

-397 VIRLPDELTGG
+397 VIRLPDELTDG

-480 PTPISDYLLDEFGL
+480 PAPISDYLLNEFEL
-494 HNNQL
+494 HDNQL

-513 DFNLPELRYQPFT
+513 DFNIPALRYQPFT
-526 RIVPKAF
+526 HVIPKPF
-533 RRDIDKLDKTTSMF
+533 RRDVDKLDKATSMF

-559 PFDSFTPVV
+559 PFHAFSPII

-574 ANDPKVLAIKQTLYR
+574 ASDPKVLAIKQTLYR

-613 IELRARFDE
+613 IEIRARFDE
-622 ASNISVANFLH
+622 ASNIAVANYLQ

-658 ENDRIRRYVHLGTG
+658 EEGKMRRYVHLGTG
-672 NYHAANA
+672 NYHASNA

-687 FTADSD
+687 FSADPD

-716 LLHAPFTLHDKLISF
+716 LLHAPFTLHDKLMEF
-731 IDDEIKQA
+731 IDEEIA
-739 KAGKRAHIIIKVNAL
+739 HVKAGKRAHIIIKVNAL

-768 AGVKVELIL
+768 AGVKIELIL
-777 RSICCLRPQVK
+777 RSMCCLRPQVK

-796 RSVVGRFLEHTRVY
+796 RSVIGRFLEHTRVY
-810 YFYNNGDERM
+810 YFHNNGDERL

-839 FPIEDKGLFKQ
+839 FPIEDSRLAKQ
-850 IYYDGLLNYL
+850 VYQDGLINYL
-860 KDNTQSWSLDGKG
+860 KDNTQAWTLSGDGR
-873 NWQQNT
+873 WQQNQPAAGET
-879 PALNEPEHSAQN
+879 PHIAQEH
-891 YLLKVINRVGE
+891 LLKMINSVGEPA

>member
-1 MTSVNDNR
+1 MAEMDNKHNKSHNTNDIIETNH
-9 SKDIRNK
+9 DIN
-16 LSIEEG
+16 
-22 VLENSDTKVGLAE
+22 D
-35 EIDNNGVKNN
+35 
-45 KAVSNIAT
+45 
-53 NIDTS
+53 IDT
-58 IDKNSSK
+58 
-65 NADKTSRI
+65 
-73 EQSSTDIPSNV
+73 ESST
-84 ASISKPLQVDDTPLA
+84 
-99 TKTPALSTSAKPK
+99 
-112 AIRKPRTTPE
+112 
-122 KPTPPAKTL
+122 
-131 SSTTKP
+131 
-137 APQMIVNPTTKT
+137 
-149 TSNSAMTT
+149 NSA
-157 TPKPLTTALATI
+157 
-169 SNKAHTKVSAPVS
+169 V
-182 STVSAMSAIH
+182 
-192 KDALVN
+192 
-198 ELTKINWQ
+198 KINNLLIDSSPDLTEIEWQ
-206 RSDDGTY
+206 RSEDGSY
-213 SPNSYIH
+213 SPSSYIN
-220 RDLSLLAFHLRVLAQ
+220 RDLSLLQFHLRVLAQ
-235 AANPRHP
+235 AASPRHP

-250 IIFSSNMDE
+250 MIFSSNLDE
-259 FFEIRVAGIMQKLSL
+259 FFEIRVAGIMQKLNL
-274 GNVADTPHGM
+274 GDVSTSVHGM
-284 RPSEVLDE
+284 RPSEILNE
-292 ISAIT
+292 ISAVT
-297 HKAIAE
+297 HDAIDE

-311 ILPALAKQDIRYL
+311 ILPALALEDIRYL

-331 AQSAWMKRY
+331 EQSAWMKRY

-408 KEHHVMLSAV
+408 KEHHVMLSAI
-418 IHEHIGE
+418 IHEHVGE
-425 LFPGMNVTGCHQFRL
+425 LFPGVNVTGCHQFRL
-440 TRNADLDLADDVDD
+440 TRNADLDLADDVED

-480 PTPISDYLLDEFGL
+480 PTPISDYLLNEFDL
-494 HNNQL
+494 HDNQL

-513 DFNLPELRYQPFT
+513 DFNIPELRYKPFT
-526 RIVPKAF
+526 HIVPKPF
-533 RRDIDKLDKTTSMF
+533 RRDFDKLDKTTSMF

-559 PFDSFTPVV
+559 PFHAFSPVV

-589 SGTNSEIVKALAAAA
+589 SGTNSEIVQALAAAA
-604 RNGKEVTAV
+604 LNGKEVTAV

-622 ASNISVANFLH
+622 ASNIAVANYLQ

-658 ENDRIRRYVHLGTG
+658 EDDKIRRYVHLGTG

-687 FTADSD
+687 FSADPD
-693 ISEDVHKIFQE
+693 ISEDVHKIFNE

-716 LLHAPFTLHDKLISF
+716 LLHAPFTLHDKLMGF
-731 IDDEIKQA
+731 IDDEITHA
-739 KAGKRAHIIIKVNAL
+739 KAGKKAHIIIKVNAL

-768 AGVKVELIL
+768 AGVKIELIL
-777 RSICCLRPQVK
+777 RSMCCLRPQVK

-796 RSVVGRFLEHTRVY
+796 RSVIGRFLEHTRIY
-810 YFYNNGDERM
+810 YFHNDGNERL
-820 YCASADWMD
+820 YCGSADWMD

-839 FPIEDKGLFKQ
+839 FPIEDKKLSKQ
-850 IYYDGLLNYL
+850 IYQDGLLNYL
-860 KDNTQSWSLDGKG
+860 QDNMQAWTLSGDGV
-873 NWQQNT
+873 WQQIE
-879 PALNEPEHSAQN
+879 PAAGELPHIAQD
-891 YLLKVINRVGE
+891 YLLKVINGVGEPV